1 MGIVPG
7 IMNAWEPKTPGFFP
21 CPSYPVLNND
31 GHLDQAP
38 PKKTVQVCETRVS
51 GWIAGT
57 SPLVTFFRLFFFLNY
72 MFLFF
77 FFILIFLIFFWYSL
91 YLFWWPQSRWPW
103 LWWPPPRWTRPWWLQ
118 PWWPTP
124 WWPAPWCTR
133 PWWPWWTM
141 VTSTMESM
149 VTPPMVISTMV
160 PTTMVWFNT
169 LVFSLYCIVFSLCR
183 LWMFFFRHESINQQ
197 TRWF

>member
-1 MGIVPG
+1 MMGTW
-7 IMNAWEPKTPGFFP
+7 IMFLPQN
-21 CPSYPVLNND
+21 S
-31 GHLDQAP
+31 
-38 PKKTVQVCETRVS
+38 VQVYETRVS
-51 GWIAGT
+51 GWRAGT
-57 SPLVTFFRLFFFLNY
+57 SPLVTFFRLI
-72 MFLFF
+72 FLFKLF
-77 FFILIFLIFFWYSL
+77 VLVFCFLHSNFVDIFL

-103 LWWPPPRWTRPWWLQ
+103 PWWPPTWWTRPWWLQ

-141 VTSTMESM
+141 VASTMESM

-183 LWMFFFRHESINQQ
+183 LWMFFSRHESINQQ